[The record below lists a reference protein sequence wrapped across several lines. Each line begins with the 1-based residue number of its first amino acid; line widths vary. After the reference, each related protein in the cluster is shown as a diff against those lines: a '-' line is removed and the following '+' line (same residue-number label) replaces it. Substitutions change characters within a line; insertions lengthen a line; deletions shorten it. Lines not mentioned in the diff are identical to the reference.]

1 MDRKLLEYLPPVLR
15 EVMEMQA
22 INGANEPEIA
32 LAWDTLTQV
41 LANQF
46 LETADENGVTVW
58 EKELSILSKDTDT
71 LELRKARIKA
81 TWNQEIPYSF
91 PWLRRWLD
99 GLYGQENHSES
110 IEDYTIH
117 IQVDHTGIPESS
129 GLMTEILRMLATVLP
144 SNMRLLL
151 EGIIKKS
158 FAEIYLAPAL
168 GGWYSATR
176 LPVLPLP
183 YKESVA
189 LCLTPAMGGSFS
201 VTRLPEA

>member
-1 MDRKLLEYLPPVLR
+1 
-15 EVMEMQA
+15 MQA

-32 LAWDTLTQV
+32 SAWDALTQV
-41 LANQF
+41 QANQF

-58 EKELSILSKDTDT
+58 EKELRILSKDTDT

-110 IEDYTIH
+110 IEDYTVH
-117 IQVDHTGIPESS
+117 IKVDHTGIPEAS
-129 GLMTEILRMLATVLP
+129 GLMTEILKMLSTVLP

-151 EGIIKKS
+151 EGIIKRS
-158 FAEIYLAPAL
+158 FAAVYLAPAL
-168 GGWYSATR
+168 GRWYGETR
-176 LPVLPLP
+176 LPLLPLP
-183 YKESVA
+183 YKENVTV
-189 LCLTPAMGGSFS
+189 CLAPAMGGSFS
-201 VTRLPEA
+201 VTNLPET